1 MHGQGMTHALCRFVL
16 RTAAP
21 TLLCAALAGGLTG
34 CLAVNAMFGV
44 LGLVAPGPI
53 QYAGTAYTV
62 GEYTYQYAV
71 NDKTPDEVLGD
82 KFAWLMGDDA
92 PSPDIA
98 QEPGQPDTEILL
110 AQAGPPELA
119 DVPAARAAVPTPVS
133 RTTAIP
139 SPDAA
144 MALAA
149 NTPPPDLMV
158 MTGAMDTPAPPV
170 RMAQA
175 GRQTRPDRKTPPA
188 PATMQARAAARPGQ
202 APDPLAARLD
212 RMESALAQA
221 EQMALREP
229 DQGVRYAASAWE
241 AGPAARGRDRQER
254 GPGVSGAWTIRHP
267 VMQPLPGAFGPQPMA
282 AGDAVLPA
290 A

>member
-1 MHGQGMTHALCRFVL
+1 MTHALCRFAL
-16 RTAAP
+16 RTAAKV
-21 TLLCAALAGGLTG
+21 LLCATLAGSLTG

-92 PSPDIA
+92 LSPDIA
-98 QEPGQPDTEILL
+98 PKPGQSGTETLL
-110 AQAGPPELA
+110 ARAKTPESE
-119 DVPAARAAVPTPVS
+119 DFPAAQAALPIPAALASPTLLPGAAV
-133 RTTAIP
+133 
-139 SPDAA
+139 
-144 MALAA
+144 ALAA
-149 NTPPPDLMV
+149 NAPSPDPMV
-158 MTGAMDTPAPPV
+158 IAGTMDKPAPPV

-175 GRQTRPDRKTPPA
+175 GRQTRPDRKTS
-188 PATMQARAAARPGQ
+188 ATPVLLQAKAAARPGH

-241 AGPAARGRDRQER
+241 AVADSGGRDGQGR
-254 GPGVSGAWTIRHP
+254 GTGVSGAWTIRHP
-267 VMQPLPGAFGPQPMA
+267 VMQPVPATFGQQPMA
-282 AGDAVLPA
+282 ADNAVLPA

>member
-1 MHGQGMTHALCRFVL
+1 MTHALCRFVL
-16 RTAAP
+16 RAAP
-21 TLLCAALAGGLTG
+21 LALLCAALPGALSG

-92 PSPDIA
+92 A
-98 QEPGQPDTEILL
+98 EPGQPDTEIML
-110 AQAGPPELA
+110 AQAGPPDSTDA
-119 DVPAARAAVPTPVS
+119 PAVQAALTPPVS
-133 RTTAIP
+133 RTTAMPLPDAAVVLAANAP
-139 SPDAA
+139 SPD
-144 MALAA
+144 
-149 NTPPPDLMV
+149 PMV
-158 MTGAMDTPAPPV
+158 MPLARPADRPADRRADRPARPEATTRSVPAM
-170 RMAQA
+170 
-175 GRQTRPDRKTPPA
+175 PPA
-188 PATMQARAAARPGQ
+188 MVAAVRPGHV
-202 APDPLAARLD
+202 PDPLAARLD

-221 EQMALREP
+221 EQMSLREP

-241 AGPAARGRDRQER
+241 AGPAANGRDGQER
-254 GPGVSGAWTIRHP
+254 GAGVSGAWAIRHP
-267 VMQPLPGAFGPQPMA
+267 VMQPLPGTFGPLPMA
-282 AGDAVLPA
+282 AGDAIQPA